1 MHTYLVLVG
10 LTRVL
15 KEEEAEEEE
24 EEEKRRIRDGTI
36 ARKLFTTKQSTKP
49 ERNAAL
55 KEWQNNYKL

>member
-24 EEEKRRIRDGTI
+24 EEEKRRIRDGR
-36 ARKLFTTKQSTKP
+36 AAPLPESFSPQS
-49 ERNAAL
+49 RAHNL
-55 KEWQNNYKL
+55 KKMQY